1 MKTPTNGSW
10 SDPENHEHGN
20 GRGNGNGN
28 GNGELSNGY
37 ESRSL
42 ARRSQPYTPIR
53 RGSYGPELGHLPMA
67 MMDQQE
73 KRRFS
78 FGDYLGL
85 IWRGK
90 WIILACI
97 VVVGLL
103 AAYHTF
109 SQPYVYQSSLQIII
123 NERDASMSPLFAGSE
138 RFFWQPPERIL
149 KKELQILTSQPI
161 IQQTAEAL
169 ISRRFIDTLR
179 RDSVIPVVA
188 AAEKLLAGKLKGAS
202 PAERQE
208 MVLKAVAG
216 SVRRLTTFKPSKDA
230 DIIQIITSAGDPDE
244 AAVITNIYAQVYEQ
258 DNQEQNRSKAKA
270 VKDFLA
276 AKLETTRDSL
286 GKQEILLKN
295 YREGEGIVGLDDQA
309 RELLASSSKL
319 DANAS
324 ETQIEMEAIGQKLQE
339 SKRQLRERDATLP
352 QEVASTM
359 PEYITAMT
367 QQIATLEVNRQIIIA
382 NNPVRANDNWY
393 QTKLKS
399 MDDQIAG
406 LRAKLET
413 EVEKF
418 KNSRI
423 GAVANTDDE
432 GKTGTTA
439 LGILRRQIF
448 DDEIVLQSLRARL
461 TAIRSNQGEIATK
474 LTQVPS
480 QELAM
485 QRLERDRFALE
496 KIYMQIIEEY
506 NRKVLEEQSVFS
518 NVRVL
523 EAAQPNTSPISPDRL
538 ADIITGA
545 FAGLGIGIGIVLLLA
560 FIDTT
565 IHSPEDL
572 EKNGFVMLTAIP
584 AIKDEQINVIREDI
598 TVTGKISSHL
608 ITQADPKSPVAEAYR
623 SLRTGIQ
630 FASLEEQ
637 SRVILVTSSTPQE
650 GKSTTSTNT
659 AIVFAQ
665 SGSRTLL
672 IDCDLRRPIIH
683 SVFGLSKEP
692 GLVNCL
698 IGSVRP
704 DEAIYSSMIP
714 NLDVLPSGSIP
725 PNPSELLGSRR
736 MRDLLDELRERY
748 DTIVIDSPPTA
759 AVTDAIILST
769 LSDITIVVVRAH
781 KTKLEFLQK
790 TRDELERVF
799 VSPLGIV
806 LNDFDVTQ
814 SYGSAYKYY
823 RYYKYYGYYGQP
835 QEETGGRKQRRAKA
849 ALKKTNAG

>member
-1 MKTPTNGSW
+1 MKTPNNGSW
-10 SDPENHEHGN
+10 PDNNNHDN
-20 GRGNGNGN
+20 GKAN

-42 ARRSQPYTPIR
+42 ARRAQPFAPIR
-53 RGSYGPELGHLPMA
+53 RGGYGQEFGHVPMA
-67 MMDQQE
+67 MMEQQE
-73 KRRFS
+73 KRRFNFS
-78 FGDYLGL
+78 DYLGL

-90 WIILACI
+90 WIILSSI
-97 VVVGLL
+97 VIAGLI

-123 NERDASMSPLFAGSE
+123 NERDASMTPLFAGSD
-138 RFFWQPPERIL
+138 RWFWQPPERIL

-161 IQQTAEAL
+161 IQQSAEAL
-169 ISRRFIDTLR
+169 LERRFIDTLE

-188 AAEKLLAGKLKGAS
+188 S
-202 PAERQE
+202 AERALAAKLRGVSPSKAHE
-208 MVLKAVAG
+208 MLTQ
-216 SVRRLTTFKPSKDA
+216 SISSSLRRLTSFKPSKDA
-230 DIIQIITSAGDPDE
+230 DIIQIITSAGDPRE
-244 AAVITNIYAQVYEQ
+244 AALITNIYAEIYER
-258 DNQEQNRSKAKA
+258 DNQQQNRSKAKA

-286 GKQEILLKN
+286 SKQELLLKN
-295 YREGEGIVGLDDQA
+295 YREGQGIVGLSDQA
-309 RELLASSSKL
+309 KELLTSSSKL
-319 DANAS
+319 ENDAS
-324 ETQIEMEAIGQKLQE
+324 ETQISMQAIGKKIQE
-339 SKRQLRERDATLP
+339 SRRQLRERDATLP
-352 QEVASTM
+352 LEIASTM
-359 PEYITAMT
+359 PEYITQMT
-367 QQIATLEVNRQIIIA
+367 QQIAQLEVNRQTIIA
-382 NNPVRANDNWY
+382 NNPRRGSEVWY
-393 QTKLKS
+393 KGQLNAI
-399 MDDQIAG
+399 DDQIGA
-406 LRAKLET
+406 LRSKLEV
-413 EVEKF
+413 EVEKY
-418 KNSRI
+418 KDSRL
-423 GAVANTDDE
+423 GSVSNTNDE
-432 GKTGTTA
+432 GKTGTAA
-439 LGILRRQIF
+439 LGALRRQIF
-448 DDEIVLQSLRARL
+448 DDEITLQTLQARL
-461 TAIRSNQGEIATK
+461 SAIADKRGEIQAK
-474 LTQVPS
+474 LSQVPT

-485 QRLERDRFALE
+485 QRLERDKGALE

-518 NVRVL
+518 NVRIL
-523 EAAQPNTSPISPDRL
+523 EAAQPNPSPISPDRF
-538 ADIITGA
+538 ADIVTGA
-545 FAGLGIGIGIVLLLA
+545 IAGLGIGVGIVLLLA

-584 AIKDEQINVIREDI
+584 AIRDEQLNVVREDI
-598 TVTGKISSHL
+598 TLTGKVSSHL

-637 SRVILVTSSTPQE
+637 SRLILVTSSTPQE

-665 SGSRTLL
+665 SGSKTLL

-698 IGSVRP
+698 VGNVRL
-704 DEAIYSSMIP
+704 DEAIYSTLIP

-748 DTIVIDSPPTA
+748 DTVVIDSPPTA
-759 AVTDAIILST
+759 AVTDAIILAT
-769 LSDITIVVVRAH
+769 LADLTIVVVRAH

-790 TRDELERVF
+790 TREDLERVF
-799 VSPLGIV
+799 VSPLGVV
-806 LNDFDVTQ
+806 LNDFDVSQ

-823 RYYKYYGYYGQP
+823 RYYKYYGYYGQS
-835 QEETGGRKQRRAKA
+835 QETGNRKGRRAKG
-849 ALKKTNAG
+849 ALKGAS

>member
-1 MKTPTNGSW
+1 MKTPNNGSW
-10 SDPENHEHGN
+10 PNNDNHENGKGN
-20 GRGNGNGN
+20 GD
-28 GNGELSNGY
+28 LSNGY

-42 ARRSQPYTPIR
+42 TRRSQPFTPIR
-53 RGSYGPELGHLPMA
+53 RGGYGPEPGHMPMA
-67 MMDQQE
+67 LMEQHE
-73 KRRFS
+73 KRRFN

-90 WIILACI
+90 WIILTSVIA
-97 VVVGLL
+97 VGLI

-123 NERDASMSPLFAGSE
+123 NERDASISPLFAGSD

-161 IQQTAEAL
+161 IQQSAEAL
-169 ISRRFIDTLR
+169 LDRRFIDTLES
-179 RDSVIPVVA
+179 DSIIPVVA
-188 AAEKLLAGKLKGAS
+188 AAEISLRPKLRAATPVKA
-202 PAERQE
+202 RE
-208 MVLKAVAG
+208 MLVQSVSG
-216 SVRRLTTFKPSKDA
+216 SLRRLANFKPSKDA
-230 DIIQIITSAGDPDE
+230 DIIQIITTAGDPRE
-244 AAVITNIYAQVYEQ
+244 AALITNIYAQIYER
-258 DNQEQNRSKAKA
+258 DNQQQNRSKAKA

-286 GKQEILLKN
+286 GKQELLLKN
-295 YREGEGIVGLDDQA
+295 YREGEGIVGLSDQA
-309 RELLASSSKL
+309 KELLTSSSKL
-319 DANAS
+319 ENDAS
-324 ETQIEMEAIGQKLQE
+324 ETQIAMQSIAKKIQE

-352 QEVASTM
+352 QEISSTM
-359 PEYITAMT
+359 PEYISQMT
-367 QQIATLEVNRQIIIA
+367 YQIAQLEVNRQTIIA
-382 NNPVRANDNWY
+382 NDPLRGNEAWY
-393 QTKLKS
+393 KNQLQS
-399 MDDQIAG
+399 MDNQINS
-406 LRAKLET
+406 LRAKLEV
-413 EVEKF
+413 EVEKY
-418 KNSRI
+418 KDSRL
-423 GAVANTDDE
+423 GAASQSED
-432 GKTGTTA
+432 GKTGTAA
-439 LGILRRQIF
+439 LGALRGQIF
-448 DDEIVLQSLRARL
+448 DDEITLQSLQARL
-461 TAIRSNQGEIATK
+461 GAITSSRGDIQSK
-474 LTQVPS
+474 LSQVPT

-485 QRLERDRFALE
+485 QRLERDKAALE

-518 NVRVL
+518 NVRIL
-523 EAAQPNTSPISPDRL
+523 EAAQPNPSPISPDRFS
-538 ADIITGA
+538 DIITGA
-545 FAGLGIGIGIVLLLA
+545 IAGLGIGIGIVLLLA

-584 AIKDEQINVIREDI
+584 AIRGEQLDQVREDI
-598 TVTGKISSHL
+598 TITGKISSHL

-623 SLRTGIQ
+623 SLRTGVQ

-665 SGSRTLL
+665 SGSKTLL

-698 IGSVRP
+698 VGSIRP
-704 DEAIYSSMIP
+704 DEAIYSTLIP
-714 NLDVLPSGSIP
+714 NLDVLASGSIP

-736 MRDLLDELRERY
+736 MRDLLDELRETY

-759 AVTDAIILST
+759 SVTDAIILST
-769 LSDITIVVVRAH
+769 LADLTIVVVRAH

-790 TRDELERVF
+790 TRDDLERVF
-799 VSPLGIV
+799 VSPLGVV
-806 LNDFDVTQ
+806 LNDFDASQ

-823 RYYKYYGYYGQP
+823 RYYKYYGYYGQGTEQ
-835 QEETGGRKQRRAKA
+835 QEGKGGKRKGRKAKGE
-849 ALKKTNAG
+849 LKGIS

>member
-1 MKTPTNGSW
+1 MKTPTNDSW
-10 SDPENHEHGN
+10 SDSDNHDHTNGN
-20 GRGNGNGN
+20 GRGNGNGDH
-28 GNGELSNGY
+28 SHDNGY

-42 ARRSQPYTPIR
+42 ARRSQPYAPIR
-53 RGSYGPELGHLPMA
+53 RQAYGTELGHLPIGL
-67 MMDQQE
+67 MDQQE

-97 VVVGLL
+97 ALVGLL
-103 AAYHTF
+103 AAYRTF

-169 ISRRFIDTLR
+169 IARRYIDTLT

-188 AAEKLLAGKLKGAS
+188 AAEKAT
-202 PAERQE
+202 R
-208 MVLKAVAG
+208 LKATPVDSEAVLHAVAS
-216 SVRRLTTFKPSKDA
+216 SVRKLTTFKPSKDA

-258 DNQEQNRSKAKA
+258 DNQQQNRSKAKA

-309 RELLASSSKL
+309 RELLSSGSKL
-319 DANAS
+319 DADAS
-324 ETQIEMEAIGQKLQE
+324 ETQIEMQAIARKLQE
-339 SKRQLRERDATLP
+339 SKRQLRDRDATLS

-367 QQIATLEVNRQIIIA
+367 QQIAQLEVQRQVIIA
-382 NNPVRANDNWY
+382 NNPRRASEVWY
-393 QTKLKS
+393 NQQLKAL
-399 MDDQIAG
+399 DDRIG
-406 LRAKLET
+406 SLRNKLET
-413 EVEKF
+413 EVEKY
-418 KNSRI
+418 KNSNL
-423 GAVANTDDE
+423 GAMSNTNDE
-432 GKTGTTA
+432 GKTGTAA
-439 LGILRRQIF
+439 LGFLRRQIF
-448 DDEIVLQSLRARL
+448 DDEILLQTLQARL
-461 TAIRSNQGEIATK
+461 GAIGAKKGEIAAK
-474 LTQVPS
+474 LTNVPS
-480 QELAM
+480 QELVM

-523 EAAQPNTSPISPDRL
+523 EAAQSNDAPISPDRL
-538 ADIITGA
+538 ADIITGTI
-545 FAGLGIGIGIVLLLA
+545 AGLGIGIGIVLLLA

-584 AIKDEQINVIREDI
+584 AIREEQISMVREDI
-598 TVTGKISSHL
+598 TLTGKISSHL

-630 FASLEEQ
+630 FASLEEH
-637 SRVILVTSSTPQE
+637 SRVLLVTSSTPQE

-665 SGSRTLL
+665 SGSKTLL

-704 DEAIYSSMIP
+704 DEAIYSTLIP

-769 LSDITIVVVRAH
+769 LADLTIVVVRAH

-790 TRDELERVF
+790 TREELERVF

-823 RYYKYYGYYGQP
+823 RYYKYYGYYGP
-835 QEETGGRKQRRAKA
+835 SQEGSKRKQRRAKA
-849 ALKKTNAG
+849 ALNDAPRNNA